1 MLKPKNYVFDL
12 AYDKIYV
19 NMIIVSIVK
28 LISLILP
35 DSQTVF
41 FPSGFSFMN
50 IYDSQDSRG
59 RG

>member
-28 LISLILP
+28 LIS
-35 DSQTVF
+35 
-41 FPSGFSFMN
+41 
-50 IYDSQDSRG
+50 
-59 RG
+59 